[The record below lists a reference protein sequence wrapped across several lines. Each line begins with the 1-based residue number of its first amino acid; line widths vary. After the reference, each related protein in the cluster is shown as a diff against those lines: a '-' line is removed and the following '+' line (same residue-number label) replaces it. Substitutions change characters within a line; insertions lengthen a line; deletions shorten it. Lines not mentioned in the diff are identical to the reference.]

1 MWPNLLLQIAQQQ
14 YCSRFYRTELRET
27 VLFLLVRV
35 RDSTFFY
42 CTATNILTTYNSVV
56 HYV

>member
-14 YCSRFYRTELRET
+14 YCFTEQNSET